1 MSIQVRVPQIFRR
14 HTGGAKTVVVEG
26 MTVRDILENLD
37 KAHPGLRDQLL
48 DGKELHR
55 FVNIYRNDEDIRFL
69 KFLDTEVQ
77 EGDVISILPAVAG
90 GARVPTR
97 RKGVGGRKTAGGPRP
112 AADAVDAI
120 GNTPLVEV
128 QRISPKPSVRIFCK
142 LEFYNPT
149 GSLKDRIAKYMVEEA
164 ERRRLLTPGQTII
177 EPTSGNTGI
186 SLAMIG
192 RRKGYKVKVVVPE
205 NITVERR
212 QLLELYG
219 AEIIYSDARRGTNG
233 AIEVAKKMAT
243 LNRDWYMPYQYGNAE
258 NVRAH
263 YETTGAE
270 ILAALPHVDA
280 FVAGL
285 GTGGTLMGVG
295 RRLKEV
301 NPKTQVIAVE
311 PHPGDLVQGLRSL
324 EEGFIPPI
332 LDLSL
337 LDGKFLVDSR
347 CAFALTR
354 DLTRKEGIFAGV
366 SSGAVLH
373 AAIRMAHKM
382 NKGNIVCLL
391 ADGGWKYVSLG
402 VWAKELPDLGEDVY
416 SHIWW

>member
-1 MSIQVRVPQIFRR
+1 MTSRKKVIPGGGEAVR
-14 HTGGAKTVVVEG
+14 
-26 MTVRDILENLD
+26 
-37 KAHPGLRDQLL
+37 
-48 DGKELHR
+48 
-55 FVNIYRNDEDIRFL
+55 
-69 KFLDTEVQ
+69 
-77 EGDVISILPAVAG
+77 
-90 GARVPTR
+90 
-97 RKGVGGRKTAGGPRP
+97 PRI
-112 AADAVDAI
+112 AADIVDAI

-128 QRISPKPSVRIFCK
+128 ARVSPKPSVRIFCK

-149 GSLKDRIAKYMVEEA
+149 GSLKDRIAKYMIEQA
-164 ERRRLLTPGQTII
+164 EQRGDLTPGQTII

-186 SLAMIG
+186 SLALIG
-192 RRKGYKVKVVVPE
+192 RRKGYTVKVVVPE

-233 AIEVAKKMAT
+233 AIEVAKKLAAE
-243 LNRDWYMPYQYGNAE
+243 NPDWYMPYQYGNQA
-258 NVRAH
+258 NVQAH
-263 YETTGAE
+263 YETTGTE
-270 ILAALPHVDA
+270 ILEALPDVDV

-301 NPKTQVIAVE
+301 NSKTQVIAVE

-332 LDLSL
+332 LDMSL
-337 LDGKFLVDSR
+337 LDGKIIVDSR

-354 DLTRKEGIFAGV
+354 DLTLKEGIFAGV
-366 SSGAVLH
+366 SSGAVIH
-373 AAIRMAHKM
+373 CAIRTAHKM
-382 NKGNIVCLL
+382 EQGNIVCLL